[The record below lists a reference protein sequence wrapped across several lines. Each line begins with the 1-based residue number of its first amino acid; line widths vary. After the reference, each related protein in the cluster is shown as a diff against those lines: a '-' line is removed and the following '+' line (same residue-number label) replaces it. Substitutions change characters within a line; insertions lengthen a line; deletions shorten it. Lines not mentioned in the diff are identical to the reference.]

1 MPNAETMT
9 KPETRKAAAR
19 FVIRHL
25 LIPSSFVIRHSS
37 FIAFAAASSL
47 LAETPIVSPNADW
60 KQDAPGVRHKITVAD
75 LAEPYA
81 SKSAS
86 NSPREVRP
94 PSGAQPKVPP
104 GFKIEQFASGFSY
117 PRYLVTAPNGDIF
130 VTESN
135 ENSVKV
141 LRDSDGDGKPDLTE
155 TFASEGMNKP
165 FGIAFYPPGPEPQF
179 LYVANTNGVVRF
191 PYRNGDIK
199 ARGPVEKLSA
209 ELSGGGLLR
218 GGGHWTRDIAF
229 SPDGKKMYVSIGSL
243 SNVSDDAAEADRARI
258 FEFNPDGTGQKVF
271 AWGIRNAVGIKFRP
285 GSSDL
290 WMSTNERDEL
300 GEDLVPDYISRV
312 QPSGFYGW
320 PWFYIGNH
328 QDPRHKGKH
337 PEFAGKVLVPD
348 VLVQSHSATLNL
360 CFYDGTQF
368 PSEYKGDIFAAF
380 HGSWNRERRTGYKI
394 VRVPIDKATG
404 KARGDYEDFVT
415 GFVTPEGNV
424 WGRPV
429 GITVAKDGS
438 LLFSEDANQTIWRV
452 SYVGAELR

>member
-1 MPNAETMT
+1 VKERVASRNGDLQIAEELRRRFVNRRSLVAFTAL
-9 KPETRKAAAR
+9 AAAG
-19 FVIRHL
+19 
-25 LIPSSFVIRHSS
+25 
-37 FIAFAAASSL
+37 SL
-47 LAETPIVSPNADW
+47 FAETPIAPANADW
-60 KQDAPGVRHKITVAD
+60 HQDAPGVRHKITLAD
-75 LAEPYA
+75 LPPPYA

-86 NSPREVRP
+86 NSPREVGRP
-94 PSGAQPKVPP
+94 AGAEPRVPA
-104 GFKIEQFASGFSY
+104 GFKIEQYATGFSY
-117 PRYLVTAPNGDIF
+117 PRYLLTAPNGDLF

-135 ENSVKV
+135 ENSVKL
-141 LRDSDGDGKPDLTE
+141 LRDANGDGKPDLTE
-155 TFASEGMNKP
+155 TFADSGMNKP
-165 FGIAFYPPGPEPQF
+165 FGIAFYPPGADPEF

-191 PYRNGDIK
+191 PYRNGDTK

-243 SNVSDDAAEADRARI
+243 SNDSDNAAEGDRARI
-258 FEFNPDGTGQKVF
+258 FEFNPDGTGQNVF

-285 GSSDL
+285 GTNEL

-300 GEDLVPDYISRV
+300 GEDLVPDYISSVHRG
-312 QPSGFYGW
+312 GFYGW

-337 PEFAGKVLVPD
+337 PELADKVLVPD

-360 CFYDGTQF
+360 CFYDGAQF
-368 PSEYKGDIFAAF
+368 PAEYKGDIFAAF

-394 VRVPIDKATG
+394 VRVPFDKATG

-438 LLFSEDANQTIWRV
+438 LLFSEDANKTIWRV
-452 SYVGAELR
+452 SYGGK